1 MNTAYLNRVLVYL
14 QQELPEDYRE
24 SIKLNGE
31 NLVITIPETANFGQ
45 TYEILHQ
52 KIAENINRI
61 RSREIDLE
69 FTVRSKNQE
78 RDFKILK

>member
-14 QQELPEDYRE
+14 QQEIPEDYRE
-24 SIKLNGE
+24 NIKLNGE
-31 NLVITIPETANFGQ
+31 KLVITISETANFGQ
-45 TYEILHQ
+45 TYEILYQ
-52 KIAENINRI
+52 VIAENINRI

-69 FTVRSKNQE
+69 FTIRSKNQE

>member
-14 QQELPEDYRE
+14 QQEMPEDYRAN
-24 SIKLNGE
+24 IKLNGE
-31 NLVITIPETANFGQ
+31 KLIITIPETANFGQ

-52 KIAENINRI
+52 TIAENIDRI

-69 FTVRSKNQE
+69 FTIRSKNQE

>member
-14 QQELPEDYRE
+14 QQEMPDDYRAN
-24 SIKLNGE
+24 IKLNGE
-31 NLVITIPETANFGQ
+31 KLIITIPETANFGQ
-45 TYEILHQ
+45 TYEALHQ
-52 KIAENINRI
+52 TITDNINRI

-69 FTVRSKNQE
+69 FTIRSKNQE